1 MSISD
6 SGSIPVSGG
15 HFGNGNGTILL
26 DDMKCDGT
34 EQTLLNCTFSQ
45 QAANCDH
52 SEDAGVRCQ
61 GKFLLAVF
69 F

>member
-1 MSISD
+1 M
-6 SGSIPVSGG
+6 SGG

-26 DDMKCDGT
+26 DDVKCDGT

-45 QAANCDH
+45 QAADCDH

-61 GKFLLAVF
+61 GKLRPPLTNA
-69 F
+69 